1 MRADEQVVATP
12 GRWLILLAM
21 TGSLAMIMLDTTVVA
36 VALPSIQKSLGVD
49 QNMLEWVIVAYLV
62 ILASFMALG
71 GRFGDVIGKPRAF
84 VIGIIGFGVSS
95 LLSGLAWNGEAL
107 IGFRIMQGFFAV
119 IMQPSSSAIV
129 INSFAPGERG
139 KAMAVYAGIPLLFL
153 TAGPVLGGFI
163 TQYGS
168 WRYCFLLNVPVAAMV
183 SVAAIILR
191 IPDVRKPLIRFDWL
205 GT

>member
-1 MRADEQVVATP
+1 MANQDPEMRADEQVVATP

-129 INSFAPGERG
+129 INSFAPGNLQVVSG
-139 KAMAVYAGIPLLFL
+139 MQNTKAPAA
-153 TAGPVLGGFI
+153 AGP
-163 TQYGS
+163 S
-168 WRYCFLLNVPVAAMV
+168 DRMRA
-183 SVAAIILR
+183 
-191 IPDVRKPLIRFDWL
+191 
-205 GT
+205 